1 MQADLRCR
9 LTCSTC
15 STVICCTATFTVMI
29 SGAEIY
35 SMRALTPDFCTMLVQ
50 ELDNFND
57 KILQKSRP
65 NTMNTSGVRTDH
77 FLGFTVRCI
86 AGLVDCTKATL
97 SKI

>member
-1 MQADLRCR
+1 M
-9 LTCSTC
+9 
-15 STVICCTATFTVMI
+15 ATFTVMI

-35 SMRALTPDFCTMLVQ
+35 SMRALTPDFCAMLVQ

-77 FLGFTVRCI
+77 WFTGRCI